1 MTYITRGQAVAF
13 YAFDVG
19 YEVALDQARQLLD
32 LEPVPPLS
40 RKKQS
45 PIYQQ
50 YSTAPQ
56 VVQWGKLAPLRGV
69 AGTVQVTLYDF
80 GAVSVAYRWP
90 LPKRLPL
97 DDLAAVSAEIFQRN
111 LDADARHR
119 LETFLGTIAPAITRP
134 EFSSLVEDYYVFVA
148 ERFDEALS
156 GSNLIERHGDA
167 LAQAVRLDTQPLSD
181 EQRGEALARA
191 ISYYRNDLV
200 VIDWNAALIADPDYE
215 DALNI
220 FELLNVELLEARYID
235 AQLDR
240 RINNYE
246 RLRERRFHLPLPF
259 RTPYKRE
266 IEELSDLRIDS
277 SLLTERVDNAL
288 KLIGDD
294 YLARVYAVASQRLYL
309 HEWNASIAGKLSII
323 EDLYQVLTDRVS
335 TAQNHTLEL
344 IVIVLIII
352 EILLALPHLH

>member
-220 FELLNVELLEARYID
+220 FELLNVELLEAR
-235 AQLDR
+235 
-240 RINNYE
+240 
-246 RLRERRFHLPLPF
+246 
-259 RTPYKRE
+259 
-266 IEELSDLRIDS
+266 
-277 SLLTERVDNAL
+277 
-288 KLIGDD
+288 
-294 YLARVYAVASQRLYL
+294 
-309 HEWNASIAGKLSII
+309 
-323 EDLYQVLTDRVS
+323 
-335 TAQNHTLEL
+335 
-344 IVIVLIII
+344 
-352 EILLALPHLH
+352 